1 MAVRIDAFD
10 PGQHDTKDF
19 RCGSDSQD
27 NVLRRTAKRQQRDG
41 YTRLTVATDA
51 AQTGEPQV
59 CLGFYAINAHAIGV
73 ADVPSDAAPRPPRS
87 NLIPG
92 VFLSHLAVDERHQ
105 DKGLGRILLVDAM
118 QQCQRA
124 EQILGVRLIVLDVAG
139 AAGDAERARLQR
151 FYASMGFR
159 PLPGRPER
167 LFFSLNALPPLRPG
181 GSGIRMDTIDGVS
194 QGLDHWEN
202 RRQWSTSA
210 SSDQVKSAGKWP
222 KLVVA
227 QS

>member
-1 MAVRIDAFD
+1 VAVRIDAFD
-10 PGQHDTKDF
+10 PGLHDTKNF

-51 AQTGEPQV
+51 AQTGEPRA

-73 ADVPSDAAPRPPRS
+73 ADRPSDAAPQPPRS

-92 VFLSHLAVDERHQ
+92 VFLSHLAVDGRQ
-105 DKGLGRILLVDAM
+105 QGKGLGRILLVDAM

-124 EQILGVRLIVLDVAG
+124 GQILGVRLMVLDGAG
-139 AAGDAERARLQR
+139 AAGDAERVRLHSCHV
-151 FYASMGFR
+151 SMGFR

-167 LFFSLNALPPLRPG
+167 LFLSLSALPPPQSG
-181 GSGIRMDTIDGVS
+181 G
-194 QGLDHWEN
+194 
-202 RRQWSTSA
+202 
-210 SSDQVKSAGKWP
+210 
-222 KLVVA
+222 
-227 QS
+227 